1 MKDEPIQYC
10 SMLVWSCVLFGY
22 CCIGL
27 QIVGSELRTAVAL
40 NYEQQR
46 TYSITVRSYDNG
58 SPALYVDQVFTIRV
72 IDVNERPSALNTTTM
87 YINENSPLN
96 AFIGVMVGIDPDNF
110 RQSGRQTLTYSLID
124 SANDLFK
131 LDQDILRVG
140 SFAAVSHLQIPLQ
153 MVAIKF
159 PMKSTDSHRVWYCP
173 HSPKQLLYCR
183 SIILYIVQEIVNI

>member
-1 MKDEPIQYC
+1 MPVPPTTLTIKIC
-10 SMLVWSCVLFGY
+10 NSMCYRLVPLF
-22 CCIGL
+22 GL

-110 RQSGRQTLTYSLID
+110 RQSGRQTLTYNLID
-124 SANDLFK
+124 SSNGLFK
-131 LDQDILRVG
+131 LDQDVLRVSSIG
-140 SFAAVSHLQIPLQ
+140 VVSLLERP
-153 MVAIKF
+153 V
-159 PMKSTDSHRVWYCP
+159 STRLV
-173 HSPKQLLYCR
+173 L
-183 SIILYIVQEIVNI
+183 

>member
-1 MKDEPIQYC
+1 M
-10 SMLVWSCVLFGY
+10 WSCVLFGY

-124 SANDLFK
+124 SANGLFK
-131 LDQDILRVG
+131 LDQDILRV
-140 SFAAVSHLQIPLQ
+140 SYFDVVSLLETPVQT
-153 MVAIKF
+153 VATHVILNK
-159 PMKSTDSHRVWYCP
+159 TDSHAEF
-173 HSPKQLLYCR
+173 KL
-183 SIILYIVQEIVNI
+183 

>member
-1 MKDEPIQYC
+1 MERPLKIIRI
-10 SMLVWSCVLFGY
+10 SSCY
-22 CCIGL
+22 CIGL

-110 RQSGRQTLTYSLID
+110 RQSGRQTLTYDLID
-124 SANDLFK
+124 SANGLFK
-131 LDQDILRVG
+131 LDQDILRVS
-140 SFAAVSHLQIPLQ
+140 SFTTVSFHKLFRCSVTSWNTRSNCGNQVVL
-153 MVAIKF
+153 
-159 PMKSTDSHRVWYCP
+159 KSTGSHP
-173 HSPKQLLYCR
+173 EFALQLHRRR
-183 SIILYIVQEIVNI
+183 SKVQSN